1 MKMISDNNI
10 KDKKLK
16 QKIINLLAIEKIR
29 YSLNNFKKCYTEHQP
44 KSFQKYFSNELERI
58 DEELNKIKF

>member
-16 QKIINLLAIEKIR
+16 QKIINLLAIEKIK
-29 YSLNNFKKCYTEHQP
+29 YSLNNFKNC
-44 KSFQKYFSNELERI
+44 
-58 DEELNKIKF
+58 